1 MTNIKVLFYK
11 LSKSGASDG
20 SGNKAWWEL
29 ELLVRV
35 LIDARVLID
44 VRVLIDARLPVEE
57 VTMRAVYQGPGVAQ
71 QDKS

>member
-29 ELLVRV
+29 ELLVHV
-35 LIDARVLID
+35 LIDAL
-44 VRVLIDARLPVEE
+44 LPVEE

>member
-35 LIDARVLID
+35 LNDA
-44 VRVLIDARLPVEE
+44 RVLIDARLPVEE

>member
-35 LIDARVLID
+35 LIDAR
-44 VRVLIDARLPVEE
+44 LPIEE

>member
-35 LIDARVLID
+35 LIDARVS
-44 VRVLIDARLPVEE
+44 P
-57 VTMRAVYQGPGVAQ
+57 
-71 QDKS
+71 

>member
-35 LIDARVLID
+35 LIDAL
-44 VRVLIDARLPVEE
+44 LPVEE

>member
-11 LSKSGASDG
+11 LYKSGASDG

-35 LIDARVLID
+35 LIDAR
-44 VRVLIDARLPVEE
+44 LPVEE
-57 VTMRAVYQGPGVAQ
+57 VTMRAVYQGPGVVQ

>member
-35 LIDARVLID
+35 LNDARVLID
-44 VRVLIDARLPVEE
+44 ALLPVEE